1 MQPTIREAPAA
12 TFLVSYHEVTIPQ
25 IPKVA
30 ERTVMPMIGAAQAAG
45 LEMAGPL
52 QFFFV
57 GMTDDETPF
66 RLGIAL
72 PMKEKGEIDGPYEWR
87 EVPSFPCLS
96 VEYVGS
102 MTGIGPAWN
111 VLMGEMKAQGL
122 QCAGEQREVYKH
134 WVDFDSPENVTELQ
148 AGIVP
153 A

>member
-25 IPKVA
+25 IPEVA
-30 ERTVMPMIGAAQAAG
+30 GKTVMPMIGAVQAAG
-45 LEMAGPL
+45 LEMAGPM
-52 QFFFV
+52 QFFFL

-72 PMKEKGEIDGPYEWR
+72 PMKVKGAIDGPYEWR
-87 EVPSFPCLS
+87 DAPAFPCLS
-96 VEYVGS
+96 VDYIGS
-102 MTGIGPAWN
+102 MKGIGPAWYE
-111 VLMGEMKAQGL
+111 LISGMQEEGF
-122 QCAGEQREVYKH
+122 QCSGEQREVYKH